1 MTGEYNHAAMS
12 GVCLKERLN
21 FLYALLI
28 DTRYGFV
35 QYPEAGFAKN
45 KSRYG
50 NSAVLPSGQC
60 AARMM
65 TERIKPNALEGF
77 FKTNTRLRDTK
88 CHVRSKVL
96 QWTQFELNAVAVP
109 NIRKVSAVICSLA
122 ANRLP
127 PARIFPPIRED

>member
-35 QYPEAGFAKN
+35 QYPEASFAKN
-45 KSRYG
+45 KSRYC
-50 NSAVLPSGQC
+50 NSAVLSSRQC
-60 AARMM
+60 AARII
-65 TERIKPNALEGF
+65 TERIESDALKGF
-77 FKTNTRLRDTK
+77 FETNTRLGNTK
-88 CHVRSKVL
+88 CRMQSKVL
-96 QWTQFELNAVAVP
+96 QWAQFELDAMAVP
-109 NIRKVSAVICSLA
+109 NICKIFAVICFLA

-127 PARIFPPIRED
+127 LPEYFP